1 MTQRVYPLDNSTWV
15 GGYIR
20 EGRPDGRGA
29 AEPDTELEGI
39 TRENVVVG
47 ASGLVI
53 VRDTDELVTV
63 APNREVAVR

>member
-1 MTQRVYPLDNSTWV
+1 VV

-20 EGRPDGRGA
+20 AGRSDGRGA
-29 AEPDTELEGI
+29 TEPDTVLEGI
-39 TRENVVVG
+39 TRDNVVVG